1 MDESVSRREALR
13 MALGLAGG
21 VAVKTSGLA
30 ALASL
35 LAPEPARADDRAPT
49 PEETHQR
56 VLGMAHNG
64 ANLPVFDYYK
74 GGQRAIQDLE
84 LRMRSYAHIRDAP
97 LLQRMSG
104 ILDDLADTKLYHREK
119 PRDVLD
125 LPNTYV
131 DFEFTP
137 RLDGFQ
143 LSMEI
148 STGLV
153 DKGIQPLSLPLTPFF
168 LQANWD
174 ADHGMPFVNAAFLSK
189 GADIIAYLTGAR
201 PYDITDK
208 TVLEGL
214 KGATVPTENQVIGRR
229 YFQAGYGRDTGATRS
244 NGLPV
249 MDDGIFLH
257 SLARRNHRD
266 RNGNPQPLS
275 TYWPQ
280 AETLLRTATQWDP
293 TNLSHWMKYAG
304 TLGNQNKY
312 QLQAEILEH
321 GLIIHS
327 QNSAMHQQ
335 LGFVYNALGR
345 YADRDREF
353 AISESLRS

>member
-1 MDESVSRREALR
+1 MLGA
-13 MALGLAGG
+13 AGGLAG
-21 VAVKTSGLA
+21 
-30 ALASL
+30 LASL

-97 LLQRMSG
+97 LLQKMVG
-104 ILDDLADTKLYHREK
+104 ILDDLQATGLYHREK
-119 PRDVLD
+119 PREIIQMPD
-125 LPNTYV
+125 TYV
-131 DFEFTP
+131 SFGFTP

-143 LSMEI
+143 LSMET
-148 STGLV
+148 SVELW
-153 DKGIQPLSLPLTPFF
+153 DENSQYHDQPLTPFF

-229 YFQAGYGRDTGATRS
+229 YFQAGYGRETGATRS

-249 MDDGIFLH
+249 MNNGIFLH
-257 SLARRNHRD
+257 SLERRNHRD

-293 TNLSHWMKYAG
+293 TSVGNWNTWANASANTNNLQGMAS
-304 TLGNQNKY
+304 
-312 QLQAEILEH
+312 ILEFAVIVH
-321 GLIIHS
+321 PGSRVLHQGLG
-327 QNSAMHQQ
+327 QAY
-335 LGFVYNALGR
+335 GALGR
-345 YADRDREF
+345 YEDRDREL
-353 AISESLRS
+353 AIANSLNS